1 MASEPRLGSEG
12 RDGRRIVL
20 EQLAKGYRLR
30 VTEPFR
36 RPNLSE
42 LGRDVPHRLPHVR
55 VFFRL
60 SRERLIQTV
69 RGAGDVGTRD
79 WEISPLGLRALRS
92 AAEAIRSR

>member
-1 MASEPRLGSEG
+1 M
-12 RDGRRIVL
+12 L

-42 LGRDVPHRLPHVR
+42 LGRRRAAPASARACL
-55 VFFRL
+55 FRL

-79 WEISPLGLRALRS
+79 WEISLLGLRALRS

>member
-1 MASEPRLGSEG
+1 MASEPRLGAEG

-30 VTEPFR
+30 VTE
-36 RPNLSE
+36 LSADRIS
-42 LGRDVPHRLPHVR
+42 LSWVGDVPHRLPHVR

-79 WEISPLGLRALRS
+79 WEISPLGLRALRA
-92 AAEAIRSR
+92 AAEASRSR